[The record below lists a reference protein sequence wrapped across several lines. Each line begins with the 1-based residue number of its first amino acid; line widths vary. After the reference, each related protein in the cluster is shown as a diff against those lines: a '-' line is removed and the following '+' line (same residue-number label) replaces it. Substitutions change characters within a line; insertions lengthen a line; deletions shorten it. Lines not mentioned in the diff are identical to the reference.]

1 MRNLIH
7 ARDIEERTTERIPRQ
22 VRPLTERQFTR
33 HIREAG
39 KRQTTL
45 TLRVARAMKAQEVT
59 AQCEPTA

>member
-7 ARDIEERTTERIPRQ
+7 ASTREMDEATETTTRPIPRQ

-39 KRQTTL
+39 RKQRTL
-45 TLRVARAMKAQEVT
+45 TVRVARAMKGAD
-59 AQCEPTA
+59 A